1 MSMAVICS
9 RWYLKDYF
17 HGTVMVDKH
26 NKYMAIIFA
35 VVGAIAMFAGLNMD
49 YNWIHIQVVDGM
61 SLVKIIN
68 GIPFTYNYQ
77 THSYTM
83 EVITPYHTDETLH
96 E

>member
-17 HGTVMVDKH
+17 NGTTSTDMQK
-26 NKYMAIIFA
+26 KYMVIIFA
-35 VVGAIAMFAGLNMD
+35 FAGAVLMFAGLNMD
-49 YNWIHIQVVDGM
+49 YNWIDIQVVDGM

-68 GIPFTYNYQ
+68 GIPMTYDPESHTY
-77 THSYTM
+77 M
-83 EVITPYHTDETLH
+83 IEVITPYHTDETLH